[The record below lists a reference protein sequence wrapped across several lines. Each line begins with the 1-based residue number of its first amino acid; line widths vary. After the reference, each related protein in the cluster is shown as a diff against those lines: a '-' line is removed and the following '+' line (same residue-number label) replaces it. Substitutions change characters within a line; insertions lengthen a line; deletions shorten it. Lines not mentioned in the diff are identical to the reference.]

1 MKYIHCNPSGLF
13 LHLHNV
19 QRYNIFCTFKIHFTI
34 NKIYIKYIEKL
45 EEINLST
52 WINTFLLRFW
62 TQDANVLVPSRYS
75 LGWAHN
81 GAGDLPGGISP
92 LCPYQALTN
101 LFTPS
106 FYFYIIFS
114 NLLGGKYLSIVGF
127 KVESSK
133 SLNIGNTERCSKR
146 CRNFFFFFFFF
157 FFSNSF
163 AFLLEI

>member
-1 MKYIHCNPSGLF
+1 M
-13 LHLHNV
+13 HNV

-75 LGWAHN
+75 LGWADN

-114 NLLGGKYLSIVGF
+114 NLFFHSDFTSVFGAFGPTTLDGSQHSCLKMFQSRWTMAGHMSPPIYCPK
-127 KVESSK
+127 
-133 SLNIGNTERCSKR
+133 CSKI
-146 CRNFFFFFFFF
+146 NTV
-157 FFSNSF
+157 S
-163 AFLLEI
+163 E